1 MGPFPFGHGMK
12 WFRGKIRQ
20 GTSFALLALAINLAL
35 SFGHIHLDGLKLNG
49 LRGGETTAGIL
60 LSAISHRDNAPAS
73 KAPADNH
80 DGHPDDLCPICMAQ
94 AALGTGLAAAAPVL
108 PIDLASIELDS
119 PFHAEQAIP
128 QRPCAGFRSRGPPL
142 S

>member
-1 MGPFPFGHGMK
+1 MQ

-20 GTSFALLALAINLAL
+20 GTSFALLALAINLTL
-35 SFGHIHLDGLKLNG
+35 SFGHIHLEGLGLKG

-60 LSAISHRDNAPAS
+60 LSAISHRDTAPGG
-73 KAPADNH
+73 KH

-94 AALGTGLAAAAPVL
+94 AALGTGLATAAPVL
-108 PIDLASIELDS
+108 PIDLATVAVD
-119 PFHAEQAIP
+119 PTFAAEQAIP
-128 QRPCAGFRSRGPPL
+128 QRPRAGFQSRGPPL

>member
-1 MGPFPFGHGMK
+1 MK

-20 GTSFALLALAINLAL
+20 GTSFALLALAINLTL
-35 SFGHIHLDGLKLNG
+35 SFGHIHLEGLNLKG

-60 LSAISHRDNAPAS
+60 LSALFHRDTTLTDKTPA
-73 KAPADNH
+73 NRH

-108 PIDLASIELDS
+108 PVDLAYVEVD
-119 PFHAEQAIP
+119 PAVTAEQAIP
-128 QRPCAGFRSRGPPL
+128 QRPRAGFRSRGPPL

>member
-1 MGPFPFGHGMK
+1 MQ

-20 GTSFALLALAINLAL
+20 GTSFALLALAINLTL
-35 SFGHIHLDGLKLNG
+35 SFGHIHLDGLNLKG

-60 LSAISHRDNAPAS
+60 LSAISHRDTTPAG
-73 KAPADNH
+73 KH

-108 PIDLASIELDS
+108 PVDLATVALD
-119 PFHAEQAIP
+119 PAFATEQAIP
-128 QRPCAGFRSRGPPL
+128 QRPRAGFRSRGPPL
-142 S
+142 T